1 MKMDKRSGKMLAAT
15 LLLGAA
21 SCGGEGKLTI
31 RSTPTGLAGG
41 AQTVSF
47 RVAEALGQY
56 ALGNV
61 ALAAEG
67 FRKALREEPASVDAM
82 IGLAACYDRMGRFD
96 LSRRHYEAALAIAP
110 GDARLYAGLAGSLT
124 AQGRSAEAEAVRS
137 EMTQRLA
144 KAAEPVAVAKAAPVD
159 GPQAVAVAVE
169 APKLEAPQL
178 IAKPVEAPRM
188 TAAVVVEPMIAR
200 SVTIAVPV
208 VRSAP
213 RTVVH
218 GPRLERLSLGE
229 VALVT
234 TSAPLWR
241 AQLVERSTR
250 SATIRFTPLG
260 KPGSRTGSVV
270 LLNAARSAGLAAR
283 TRTYLAQRGWSRIR
297 VGNAPRTLTAS
308 TILYPASRRATAVRL
323 ANQFGFALRHVPSAD
338 GTLVI
343 FLGRDAAANRAL
355 QARGG

>member
-21 SCGGEGKLTI
+21 SCGGGGKLTI
-31 RSTPTGLAGG
+31 RSTPTVLVGG
-41 AQTVSF
+41 SQTVSF

-159 GPQAVAVAVE
+159 GLQKVAVAVE
-169 APKLEAPQL
+169 APKL

-200 SVTIAVPV
+200 SVMIAVPV

-213 RTVVH
+213 RTLVH

-250 SATIRFTPLG
+250 SATIRFTPLS
-260 KPGSRTGSVV
+260 KPGSRMGSVV

-283 TRTYLAQRGWSRIR
+283 TRTYLAQRGWSRIT

-338 GTLVI
+338 GTLII

>member
-1 MKMDKRSGKMLAAT
+1 M
-15 LLLGAA
+15 
-21 SCGGEGKLTI
+21 
-31 RSTPTGLAGG
+31 
-41 AQTVSF
+41 
-47 RVAEALGQY
+47 
-56 ALGNV
+56 
-61 ALAAEG
+61 
-67 FRKALREEPASVDAM
+67 
-82 IGLAACYDRMGRFD
+82 
-96 LSRRHYEAALAIAP
+96 
-110 GDARLYAGLAGSLT
+110 
-124 AQGRSAEAEAVRS
+124 
-137 EMTQRLA
+137 
-144 KAAEPVAVAKAAPVD
+144 
-159 GPQAVAVAVE
+159 
-169 APKLEAPQL
+169 
-178 IAKPVEAPRM
+178 
-188 TAAVVVEPMIAR
+188 
-200 SVTIAVPV
+200 IAVPV

-213 RTVVH
+213 RTLVQ

-250 SATIRFTPLG
+250 SATIRFTPLS
-260 KPGSRTGSVV
+260 KPGSRMGSVV

-283 TRTYLAQRGWSRIR
+283 TRTYLAQRGWSRIT